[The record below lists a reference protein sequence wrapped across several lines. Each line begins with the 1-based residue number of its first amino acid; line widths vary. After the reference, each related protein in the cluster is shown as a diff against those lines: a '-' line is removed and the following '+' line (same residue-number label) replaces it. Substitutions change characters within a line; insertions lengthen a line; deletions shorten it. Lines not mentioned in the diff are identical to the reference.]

1 MILGMEDIR
10 TDVIIFASIDLDNK
24 TVNGI
29 SVPRDTYIHRKG
41 FDGAEQRKINAIY
54 GEHGIK
60 GVKKALS
67 YILEGV
73 PIHHYIIVDYEGV
86 KHMVDAIGGG
96 RGGSTFYHEVYRSY
110 SGSSFKYIYRRR

>member
-41 FDGAEQRKINAIY
+41 
-54 GEHGIK
+54 
-60 GVKKALS
+60 L
-67 YILEGV
+67 
-73 PIHHYIIVDYEGV
+73 
-86 KHMVDAIGGG
+86 MVLNREKNKCHIW
-96 RGGSTFYHEVYRSY
+96 
-110 SGSSFKYIYRRR
+110 